1 MMQPMMQPMMDQPLE
16 VQDCMEP
23 DNQYQQEPLSPQ
35 ENTEI
40 NLIPK
45 TPELT
50 PETPPEVPDS
60 PLLDDPQDV
69 LAPTPNWAVTI
80 KNQSGTESV
89 VGPVWVACV
98 MISSLEFVHPETQ
111 RPLTEAQ
118 LIALE
123 KVLPKCEPTP
133 PAALKILRAYQLSRS
148 QKMSPE
154 ESQELKKMQ
163 ATANDELEALRAQAA
178 ETTQRDQPEATGDVA
193 QLLTD
198 AQNAISLQ
206 STVDNGWV
214 TKSRGVKLAKTSSTL
229 CPYSRKFVAAL
240 QLDPNLLH
248 WLQRVED
255 QLDVVVKST
264 ANGGKARP
272 TATFP
277 NLTAK
282 KRGMLH
288 EVCTHFGLDCAGEND
303 KSVTNKTELRP
314 MTVTWTEFAC
324 WPRCCPSK
332 ALNALGSE
340 RANLQDYQAYSNG
353 YTHAVYLPDS
363 SVDEIQERVKADVPE
378 GAGVHV
384 HHLGARHVVVEF
396 EEKLEGQKFLRPFRS
411 ESTSAEWWSGD
422 IAFGKW
428 QFEQRAKH
436 DSRAAAAAS
445 AARAN
450 APTESA
456 ESAEDMGE
464 KLRKLQEMGFSASAA
479 ATAIAKA
486 SGDVE
491 AAAQALIEEENKK
504 KEEDEPQEQEEA
516 PALKKEKKP
525 NDKADWIKASRGT
538 VKTRAKSGK
547 K

>member
-1 MMQPMMQPMMDQPLE
+1 M
-16 VQDCMEP
+16 VAHG
-23 DNQYQQEPLSPQ
+23 

-40 NLIPK
+40 NLVPK

-60 PLLDDPQDV
+60 PLLDQEPEDV

-206 STVDNGWV
+206 SAVENGWV

-229 CPYSRKFVAAL
+229 CPYSRKFVGASL
-240 QLDPNLLH
+240 QDPNLVN
-248 WLQRVED
+248 WLQKVEE

-264 ANGGKARP
+264 AANG
-272 TATFP
+272 
-277 NLTAK
+277 
-282 KRGMLH
+282 
-288 EVCTHFGLDCAGEND
+288 
-303 KSVTNKTELRP
+303 
-314 MTVTWTEFAC
+314 
-324 WPRCCPSK
+324 
-332 ALNALGSE
+332 
-340 RANLQDYQAYSNG
+340 
-353 YTHAVYLPDS
+353 
-363 SVDEIQERVKADVPE
+363 
-378 GAGVHV
+378 
-384 HHLGARHVVVEF
+384 
-396 EEKLEGQKFLRPFRS
+396 
-411 ESTSAEWWSGD
+411 
-422 IAFGKW
+422 
-428 QFEQRAKH
+428 
-436 DSRAAAAAS
+436 
-445 AARAN
+445 
-450 APTESA
+450 
-456 ESAEDMGE
+456 
-464 KLRKLQEMGFSASAA
+464 
-479 ATAIAKA
+479 
-486 SGDVE
+486 
-491 AAAQALIEEENKK
+491 
-504 KEEDEPQEQEEA
+504 
-516 PALKKEKKP
+516 
-525 NDKADWIKASRGT
+525 
-538 VKTRAKSGK
+538 
-547 K
+547 

>member
-1 MMQPMMQPMMDQPLE
+1 MENMQG
-16 VQDCMEP
+16 
-23 DNQYQQEPLSPQ
+23 NQFLEPLASQ

-40 NLIPK
+40 QLIPK

-60 PLLDDPQDV
+60 PLLDQEPEDV

-98 MISSLEFVHPETQ
+98 MISSLEFVHPESQ
-111 RPLTEAQ
+111 RPLTETE
-118 LIALE
+118 LHALE
-123 KVLPKCEPTP
+123 KVLPMCEPKP
-133 PAALKILRAYQLSRS
+133 PAALKLTRAYELSRS
-148 QKMSPE
+148 PSARSPE
-154 ESQELKKMQ
+154 EAQELKKMQ

-214 TKSRGVKLAKTSSTL
+214 TKSRMPKLAKTSSTL
-229 CPYSRKFVAAL
+229 CPYSRKFVLAL
-240 QLDPNLLH
+240 NQDPNLVN
-248 WLQRVED
+248 WLQKVEE

-264 ANGGKARP
+264 ASVKARP
-272 TATFP
+272 TAQFP

-288 EVCTHFGLDCAGEND
+288 EVCSHFGLDCVGEND
-303 KSVTNKTELRP
+303 KSAASKMELRP

-324 WPRCCPSK
+324 WPRCLPSK
-332 ALNALGSE
+332 AINALGAE
-340 RANLQDYQAYSNG
+340 RTSLNDFQTPYSHNF
-353 YTHAVYLPDS
+353 THAVYLPDS

-378 GAGVHV
+378 GTAVQV

-396 EEKLEGQKFLRPFRS
+396 EEKLAAQKFLRPFRS

-436 DSRAAAAAS
+436 DSRSNGNVS

-450 APTESA
+450 VPVVEPA
-456 ESAEDMGE
+456 ESAAE
-464 KLRKLQEMGFSASAA
+464 KQRRLLEM
-479 ATAIAKA
+479 
-486 SGDVE
+486 
-491 AAAQALIEEENKK
+491 
-504 KEEDEPQEQEEA
+504 
-516 PALKKEKKP
+516 
-525 NDKADWIKASRGT
+525 
-538 VKTRAKSGK
+538 
-547 K
+547 

>member
-1 MMQPMMQPMMDQPLE
+1 MMMMPVQQNQMIQNPMMQPQSPMGQMGQMSQPMGPQMMQPMMQPLMDQPLE
-16 VQDCMEP
+16 ASQQMENSQVQGGMEP
-23 DNQYQQEPLSPQ
+23 ANQLHEPSSQ

-50 PETPPEVPDS
+50 PETPPELPDS
-60 PLLDDPQDV
+60 PLLDQEPEDV
-69 LAPTPNWAVTI
+69 FAPTPNWTVTI

-111 RPLTEAQ
+111 RPLSEMQ
-118 LIALE
+118 LSALE
-123 KVLPKCEPTP
+123 KVLPMCEPTP

-214 TKSRGVKLAKTSSTL
+214 TKSRGVKPAKTSSTL

-240 QLDPNLLH
+240 QMDPHLVS
-248 WLQRVED
+248 WLQKVED
-255 QLDVVVKST
+255 QLDVVVKSS
-264 ANGGKARP
+264 ANGKARP
-272 TATFP
+272 TAHFP

-288 EVCTHFGLDCAGEND
+288 EVCAHFGLDCVGEGD
-303 KSVTNKTELRP
+303 KSAASKMEMRP

-324 WPRCCPSK
+324 WPRCLPSK
-332 ALNALGSE
+332 AVNALGAE
-340 RANLQDYQAYSNG
+340 RASLNDFQTSLTHNF
-353 YTHAVYLPDS
+353 THAVYLPDS

-378 GAGVHV
+378 GTAVQV

-396 EEKLEGQKFLRPFRS
+396 EEKLAAQKFLRPFRS

-436 DSRAAAAAS
+436 DSRSNGTAS

-450 APTESA
+450 N
-456 ESAEDMGE
+456 
-464 KLRKLQEMGFSASAA
+464 
-479 ATAIAKA
+479 
-486 SGDVE
+486 
-491 AAAQALIEEENKK
+491 ALV
-504 KEEDEPQEQEEA
+504 P
-516 PALKKEKKP
+516 
-525 NDKADWIKASRGT
+525 
-538 VKTRAKSGK
+538 
-547 K
+547 

>member
-1 MMQPMMQPMMDQPLE
+1 MDQPLE
-16 VQDCMEP
+16 GSQQMDNSQVQMQP
-23 DNQYQQEPLSPQ
+23 DNQLHEPSSQ

-40 NLIPK
+40 QLVPK

-50 PETPPEVPDS
+50 PETPPELPDS
-60 PLLDDPQDV
+60 PLLDQEPEDV
-69 LAPTPNWAVTI
+69 FAPTPNWTVTI

-111 RPLTEAQ
+111 RPLSEMQ
-118 LIALE
+118 LSALE
-123 KVLPKCEPTP
+123 KVLPMCEPKP
-133 PAALKILRAYQLSRS
+133 PASLKLTRAYELSRAS
-148 QKMSPE
+148 RSAE
-154 ESQELKKMQ
+154 EAKELNKMQ
-163 ATANDELEALRAQAA
+163 AIANDELEALRAQAA

-240 QLDPNLLH
+240 QLDPNLLN

-450 APTESA
+450 APA

-504 KEEDEPQEQEEA
+504 KEEEPQEQEEA

>member
-1 MMQPMMQPMMDQPLE
+1 MDQPLE
-16 VQDCMEP
+16 GSQQMDNSQVQMQP
-23 DNQYQQEPLSPQ
+23 DNQLHEPSSQ

-40 NLIPK
+40 QLVPK

-50 PETPPEVPDS
+50 PETPPELPDS
-60 PLLDDPQDV
+60 PLLDQEPEDV
-69 LAPTPNWAVTI
+69 FAPTPNWTVTI

-111 RPLTEAQ
+111 RPLSEMQ
-118 LIALE
+118 LSALE
-123 KVLPKCEPTP
+123 KVLPMCEPKP
-133 PAALKILRAYQLSRS
+133 PASLKLTRAYELSRAS
-148 QKMSPE
+148 RSAE
-154 ESQELKKMQ
+154 EAKELNKMQ
-163 ATANDELEALRAQAA
+163 AIANDELEALRAQAA

-504 KEEDEPQEQEEA
+504 KEEEPQEQEEA